1 MFSQNYEALNDEL
14 FVINTFYNI
23 EASGSFDCI
32 CEMLTD
38 DGTNLSAITDKLVAF
53 FNNSPKK
60 LENFVVRSTSFVEA
74 DAIVRLR
81 GKFFVADKRA
91 KGKKKA
97 VDIKVI
103 AIAADYLY

>member
-1 MFSQNYEALNDEL
+1 MFSQNYAALNDEL
-14 FVINTFYNI
+14 FVINAFYNL
-23 EASGSFDCI
+23 EPSGSLSVSVNVDN
-32 CEMLTD
+32 

-53 FNNSPKK
+53 FNNSPEK

-91 KGKKKA
+91 KGEKKA
-97 VDIKVI
+97 VDVKVL